1 MDLEDH
7 PLAKDIPK
15 ATEAPFTRP
24 VPQVFR
30 DFAVTKN
37 APETLQDFLNTD
49 APQLSLFII
58 SFNNATLVTLTWPHT
73 LMDVMG
79 QQALLHSWSLVLNG
93 RESDVPPVIG
103 AREDAICGLLDVPTE
118 KPEEYRLVQKR
129 LKGGAMIA
137 FGLRFA
143 MDLLW
148 NRVVET
154 RTIFLPKKIMAE
166 LRRQA
171 QDELVI
177 GDSSVGK
184 PFISEG
190 DVLTAWTMRAVA
202 SSLPQPRPVA
212 ALHPLN
218 ARFRISSLTQAPGVY
233 LQNMAVAVFASV
245 SAEAAV
251 GPLGPIALENR
262 RHIME
267 QSTEP
272 QVLAYLREVQ
282 KGAAFGSDPASMLYC
297 DSDALLMPFTNWTR
311 ADFFNVADFSHAVV
325 GAGENAGSRSN
336 PPGTIVFHHAQSMRT
351 SPTARNVIVILGK
364 DHAEN
369 YWITGTLLPPAWA
382 KIEEEL
388 SRM

>member
-1 MDLEDH
+1 LYRGE
-7 PLAKDIPK
+7 
-15 ATEAPFTRP
+15 
-24 VPQVFR
+24 
-30 DFAVTKN
+30 
-37 APETLQDFLNTD
+37 
-49 APQLSLFII
+49 QLK
-58 SFNNATLVTLTWPHT
+58 V
-73 LMDVMG
+73 
-79 QQALLHSWSLVLNG
+79 
-93 RESDVPPVIG
+93 
-103 AREDAICGLLDVPTE
+103 
-118 KPEEYRLVQKR
+118 
-129 LKGGAMIA
+129 
-137 FGLRFA
+137 
-143 MDLLW
+143 
-148 NRVVET
+148 
-154 RTIFLPKKIMAE
+154 
-166 LRRQA
+166 
-171 QDELVI
+171 
-177 GDSSVGK
+177 DSSIGQ
-184 PFISEG
+184 PSS
-190 DVLTAWTMRAVA
+190 VL
-202 SSLPQPRPVA
+202 SS
-212 ALHPLN
+212 H
-218 ARFRISSLTQAPGVY
+218 
-233 LQNMAVAVFASV
+233 
-245 SAEAAV
+245 AAV

-297 DSDALLMPFTNWTR
+297 DSDALLMPFTNWTW